1 VSLTFVTSNGF
12 EVKTRYL
19 NMCIYNK
26 TQNES
31 KLLHYSTHVSNIAT
45 RAMLLQNNIKTNNEY
60 IVT

>member
-31 KLLHYSTHVSNIAT
+31 KLFALFNT
-45 RAMLLQNNIKTNNEY
+45 RLKY
-60 IVT
+60 CH